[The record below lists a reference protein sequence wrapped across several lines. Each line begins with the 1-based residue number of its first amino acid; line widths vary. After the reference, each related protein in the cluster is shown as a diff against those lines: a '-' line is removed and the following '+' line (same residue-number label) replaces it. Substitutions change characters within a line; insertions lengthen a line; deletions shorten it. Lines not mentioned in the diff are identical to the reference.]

1 MDSRITHAAL
11 YTSCIG
17 DLRPTE
23 ANHHGCDVVRRD
35 FHRSPEGGIFRN
47 RDHHRPEF
55 SRCTEQLKICGSGHL
70 IIFGIDIPG
79 RRMRH
84 HKTGGIAE
92 KCNVFCGKTSTDAF
106 HLFWTVNKRKFYG
119 LPVSV
124 IWCVGEKINEKPE
137 HCSIDLPV
145 EKLSVRAPVHYQR
158 IQNIRSIVSHYRI
171 AAVFWI
177 PVEDAYRPTWTY
189 SQAVLTTPAGMILI
203 RYGTA
208 TMIFFV
214 EIQQLTGTDFD
225 TAAAADAELVIYF
238 KFCNIDHSLKKP
250 AVRFQRCRYI

>member
-1 MDSRITHAAL
+1 MKPLLKALEPLEAFRGLMRAEARGEYAGISGAAQI
-11 YTSCIG
+11 C
-17 DLRPTE
+17 
-23 ANHHGCDVVRRD
+23 
-35 FHRSPEGGIFRN
+35 RSHMIAA
-47 RDHHRPEF
+47 
-55 SRCTEQLKICGSGHL
+55 CCAA
-70 IIFGIDIPG
+70 G
-79 RRMRH
+79 RRSAVVLCQDDLAANR
-84 HKTGGIAE
+84 TARELEALLGTPPA
-92 KCNVFCGKTSTDAF
+92 V
-106 HLFWTVNKRKFYG
+106 
-119 LPVSV
+119 LPARELTLLGSQIKQSV
-124 IWCVGEKINEKPE
+124 ISEVKNSIRGLARLKENGYKVGALKFKSVCNSVDLKQY
-137 HCSIDLPV
+137 HVTYDIDKDRSRV
-145 EKLSVRAPVHYQR
+145 R

-250 AVRFQRCRYI
+250 AVHFQRCRYI